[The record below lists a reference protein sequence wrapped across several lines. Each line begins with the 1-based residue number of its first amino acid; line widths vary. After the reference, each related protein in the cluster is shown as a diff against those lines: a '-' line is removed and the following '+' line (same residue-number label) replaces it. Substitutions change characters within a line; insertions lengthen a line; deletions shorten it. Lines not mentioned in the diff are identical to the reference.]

1 MFAIIIAPVSD
12 SIATAFTQGV
22 SAARRHRDRAR
33 SCGEREITVTRFQ
46 DVWQSLAWA
55 EDEAGLLQSEI
66 DAFYGQRPY
75 SVKAEH
81 YPGNT
86 GGEITLE
93 FLTRPDLLRWTRH
106 VGDTID
112 YLRAALNYAAY
123 QIALTDCPSKAG
135 SVEFPIF
142 NDPATFQAKNRVKD
156 FDAARLGLIESVQPY
171 PGRAQELWWLYEL
184 ARFHRHRLIRP
195 VIDVAGEF
203 MDSYTLISGS
213 LDDITTERVPF
224 TPAQPGTIL
233 IGRWHNA
240 SLPSRRST

>member
-1 MFAIIIAPVSD
+1 
-12 SIATAFTQGV
+12 
-22 SAARRHRDRAR
+22 
-33 SCGEREITVTRFQ
+33 
-46 DVWQSLAWA
+46 
-55 EDEAGLLQSEI
+55 
-66 DAFYGQRPY
+66 
-75 SVKAEH
+75 VKAEH

-106 VGDTID
+106 VGGTID

-123 QIALTDCPSKAG
+123 QIALTDCPNKAD

-171 PGRAQELWWLYEL
+171 PGRAQELWWLHEL

-203 MDSYTLISGS
+203 IDSYTLISGS
-213 LDDITTERVPF
+213 LDDIATERVPF
-224 TPAQPGTIL
+224 TPAQPGTFL

-240 SLPSRRST
+240 SPAVTQVDVKPNLAVHIVVDDPLVKHEPLPALLFRMSNATREILTSLEKTLP